1 MDMQEILN
9 HIAIPRPSYSNTY
22 DSVVD
27 FIKELLFPYNIQYTI
42 QDFALK
48 PRLDFIVGITIA
60 LLGIILGTL
69 IIRKKPIAAILTAI
83 LIPAVLILEFEYFVS
98 VVSWLVTKPAENI
111 IIRFPNS
118 GAVRELIFAAHMDS
132 KTALFDHIQRAHIY
146 RLVPVAVILG
156 FITPLIYLLGKLF
169 SFAKNRV
176 ASGISITIAVIL
188 AAYWVLFGTSFFGY
202 VFVENPSLGA
212 VDDAASIAILI
223 DLAKDIRVGKVTTA
237 NNSVTILLT
246 SGEEVNL
253 LGALAYVDEFLPT
266 GNTDR
271 KIPAMLINLD
281 LVGQSG
287 NLAYAESNG
296 VFLKH
301 YPADIKL
308 VNEVGKAWQAVSGK
322 PLEKG
327 EKSTDDAVCF
337 MAKDIPSIT
346 IYNTG
351 VPGLG
356 LGGYHSAA
364 DNMQRVD
371 LKNMKMVLSTLERII
386 QNK

>member
-1 MDMQEILN
+1 MSLQDILT
-9 HIAIPRPSYSNTY
+9 HIAIPRPSYSNAF
-22 DSVVD
+22 DSVVA
-27 FIKELLFPYNIQYTI
+27 FIKELLFPYEIQYSI
-42 QDFALK
+42 QEFVLK

-60 LLGIILGTL
+60 LLGIILCGF
-69 IIRKKPIAAILTAI
+69 IIRKKPLAAIITAI

-98 VVSWLVTKPAENI
+98 VVSWIITKPAENI
-111 IIRFPNS
+111 IIRFPNPN
-118 GAVRELIFAAHMDS
+118 AVRELIFAAHMDS

-156 FITPLIYLLGKLF
+156 LITPMIYSLGKIF
-169 SFAKNRV
+169 RFAKNRV
-176 ASGISITIAVIL
+176 ASGISIIIAVIL

-202 VFVENPSLGA
+202 VFVENQSPGA
-212 VDDAASIAILI
+212 VDDAASVAILI
-223 DLAKDIRVGKVTTA
+223 DLAKDIHDGMVTTA
-237 NNSVTILLT
+237 DNSVTILLT

-253 LGALAYVDEFLPT
+253 LGALAYVNEFLPA
-266 GNTDR
+266 GNIDR

-281 LVGQSG
+281 LVGQGG

-301 YPADIKL
+301 YPADTKL
-308 VNEVGKAWQAVSGK
+308 VNEVGKAWQSVSGK

-337 MAKDIPSIT
+337 MAKGIPSVT

-351 VPGLG
+351 IPGQG
-356 LGGYHSAA
+356 LGGFHSAA
-364 DNMQRVD
+364 DNMRRID
-371 LKNMKMVLSTLERII
+371 LNNMKMVLATLKRII
-386 QNK
+386 NSK